1 VTGTVQKLHHARL
14 RVRDVEE
21 AAARWSLLYGLT
33 REPGTGLLRCAYED
47 FSLELVPA
55 GDAPPGLEHT
65 GYELRAGV
73 RLEDVALFGEGEV
86 VDVPVRGRG
95 LRLTDPDGNGVLL
108 VERARDPDGTPPV
121 ARFTD
126 VLPAFRPRRIQ
137 HVNYLT
143 ADVPRMVAWYER
155 IGFAVTDWIGDEGCW
170 LHVDRDH
177 HVLALLDKGFA
188 HVHHLAFEL
197 VDWGEFRIALDHLGQ
212 HGRWTTWGPGRHAM
226 AQNLF
231 AYLRMA
237 EEDLFVELF
246 SDMEQLEPDHVVRH
260 FPDDP
265 HASNVWGQLPPRT
278 YFRFDAEAIEAEKH
292 QLAALGQG

>member
-1 VTGTVQKLHHARL
+1 MTGTVQKLHHARL

-55 GDAPPGLEHT
+55 GDAAPGLEHT
-65 GYELRAGV
+65 AYELRAGV

-86 VDVPVRGRG
+86 ADVPVRGRG
-95 LRLTDPDGNGVLL
+95 LRLTDPDGNGVVL
-108 VERARDPDGTPPV
+108 VERVRDPDGTPPV